1 MGRTTIPRTGWRRG
15 EVMVVGLQG
24 GETAAAAGI
33 FSSPEGCRGRA
44 TMGTL
49 SAAACHSHSHS
60 ADLHCRAIGSTLPA
74 PAATALPRHP
84 AGYHLLAP
92 ETEALSSPSLGLIDR
107 LSCSC
112 SEPSALGS
120 TRLQHPQ
127 KLFPINHPESF
138 PSGANIQQRFRDSL
152 TKPPEYSHIKCNQRS
167 VALDECPVPS
177 ASAGT
182 QHLIG
187 QGDGGSK
194 CPSGSNL
201 RYVTRT

>member
-1 MGRTTIPRTGWRRG
+1 VAGPQRGRLAIFGWRRRWGVGRTTIPRTGWRRG
-15 EVMVVGLQG
+15 EVMEELGTVGLQG
-24 GETAAAAGI
+24 GETASGI
-33 FSSPEGCRGRA
+33 FSGQEGCRGRA

-107 LSCSC
+107 LSCSR

-138 PSGANIQQRFRDSL
+138 PSGSQKQI
-152 TKPPEYSHIKCNQRS
+152 YSS
-167 VALDECPVPS
+167 VS
-177 ASAGT
+177 ATA
-182 QHLIG
+182 
-187 QGDGGSK
+187 
-194 CPSGSNL
+194 
-201 RYVTRT
+201 